1 MHVILLFA
9 KTVLDHLPVLLR
21 LRLYELLRQLRA
33 RILQRVYERF
43 GNKGEASINLK
54 NLFAG

>member
-1 MHVILLFA
+1 MHVILLFI
-9 KTVLDHLPVLLR
+9 KTVLNRLPAPLRQLLSDLLNQLIAR
-21 LRLYELLRQLRA
+21 IQPVYELL
-33 RILQRVYERF
+33 

>member
-1 MHVILLFA
+1 MHVILLFI
-9 KTVLDHLPVLLR
+9 KTVLNRLPAPLR
-21 LRLYELLRQLRA
+21 LRLYELLIQLLV
-33 RILQRVYERF
+33 RIRPLYERF

>member
-1 MHVILLFA
+1 MHVILLFV
-9 KTVLDHLPVLLR
+9 KTVLNRLPAP
-21 LRLYELLRQLRA
+21 LRQL
-33 RILQRVYERF
+33 LNDLLHQLMVRVYERF

>member
-1 MHVILLFA
+1 MHVILLFV
-9 KTVLDHLPVLLR
+9 KTVLNRLPAPLRQLL
-21 LRLYELLRQLRA
+21 YDLLFQLRA
-33 RILQRVYERF
+33 RIRPLYERF